1 MIIHPD
7 WTAIEAVIDSTE
19 YSSAFVGCIL
29 YYDENAP
36 TSYCLANGTIVLH
49 QTRVDA
55 TLERLVAYTIHEICH
70 IRLWHHARA
79 KQLNIATGTE
89 HKTFNVAADLVVD
102 TIIIRSMSVPTDV
115 RKIILGHIT
124 EIKDWLCRMGCP
136 VGEEGYSYNLVET
149 VYAALLQHVT
159 EQGCQNTVGN
169 YDETSIP
176 MPSDDLSH
184 EEINAPT
191 LNLPDLCSES
201 ADLPEMRKAESTKA
215 TYFRKQAWDVLH
227 NHFKVSFGHR
237 YWTESL
243 LSQRHMLN
251 RTIGGLRMQSRK
263 RKVDASTDA
272 KRNHAH
278 SDVIIFM
285 DVSGSIH
292 REWVDLLVDGIHSLA
307 IRSRLKGATVITYNS
322 RIKDVIS
329 LKDGQSITTAQLR
342 IGGGTNIN
350 QALADAVTDYPH
362 LMHNTKQ
369 IVVLTDGE
377 DDPID
382 EVIFKQIKAPLLSV
396 VFAPMTYYNKSFF
409 HLSKGEKLYLPELLA
424 Y

>member
-19 YSSAFVGCIL
+19 YSSAFIGCIL

-49 QTRVDA
+49 QTLVDA
-55 TLERLVAYTIHEICH
+55 PISALVAYTLHEICH

-79 KQLNIATGTE
+79 KQLDICTAPAHKVFNI
-89 HKTFNVAADLVVD
+89 AADLVVD
-102 TIIIRSMSVPTDV
+102 TIITKSHSVGADV
-115 RKIILGHIT
+115 KEVISNHIA
-124 EIKDWLCRMGCP
+124 EIKDWLCKANSS
-136 VGEEGYSYNLVET
+136 VGSNGYSYNLVEQ
-149 VYAALLQHVT
+149 VYTDILQSL
-159 EQGCQNTVGN
+159 EAQGTQSAITGC
-169 YDETSIP
+169 DSLSIP

-191 LNLPDLCSES
+191 LELPDSCGDS
-201 ADLPEMRKAESTKA
+201 ADLPEIRRAISTKA

-263 RKVDASTDA
+263 RKVDSSTDA
-272 KRNHAH
+272 KKNHAH

-285 DVSGSIH
+285 DVSGSIN
-292 REWVDLLVDGIHSLA
+292 REWVDMLVDGIHSLA
-307 IRSRLKGATVITYNS
+307 VRSRLKGATVITYNS
-322 RIKDVIS
+322 RIRDVIS
-329 LKDGQSITTAQLR
+329 LKDGQSITTTQLN
-342 IGGGTNIN
+342 IGGGTSIHR
-350 QALADAVTDYPH
+350 ALTDAVADYPH
-362 LMHNTKQ
+362 LMNNTKQ

-377 DDPID
+377 DAPID
-382 EVIFKQIKAPLLSV
+382 ECVFSKLKAPLLTV
-396 VFAPMTYYNKSFF
+396 VFAPLTYYNKSFF
-409 HLSKGEKLYLPELLA
+409 HQSKGEKLYLPELLA